1 VTLPLNPLMAATE
14 APPVMEARRW
24 LEGVTFPPERP
35 LINVSQAAPMEAP
48 PEGLRQAIAEAALN
62 DPAAHL
68 YGPVLGLPALRA
80 EIAAQWSAA
89 YGGAIAE
96 GEVAI
101 TQGCNQAFCAVMA
114 TIAGAGDEVLLPTPW
129 YFNHKMWLD
138 MAGIR
143 AVPLQTGAGL
153 IPDAAAAA
161 ALLTERTRAIVL
173 VTPNNPGG
181 VEYPAATVRAF
192 YDLARDRGLALILDE
207 TYRDFDARSGAPHD
221 LFGDPGWRGTLVHL
235 YSFSKAFRL
244 TGHRVGAIVAD
255 AARLAEAEKFLDT
268 VAICPGQLGQIA
280 ALWGM
285 RNLAQWVAGERA
297 EILARRAALEK
308 GFATLPGWR
317 LKGCGAFFAYAE
329 HPFDLPSPELA
340 RRLVRDAGILLLPGT
355 MFRPAGDPAG
365 AREVRIAFANIGV
378 ATIGELVRR
387 LAAFRP

>member
-1 VTLPLNPLMAATE
+1 MTLPLTAAMAATE

-24 LEGVTFPPERP
+24 LDGVTFPPDRP

-48 PEGLRQAIAEAALN
+48 PEGLRKAVAEAALN

-80 EIAAQWSAA
+80 EIAAQWAAA
-89 YGGAIAE
+89 YGGQIAE
-96 GEVAI
+96 GDVAI

-114 TIAGAGDEVLLPTPW
+114 TIAGPGDEVLLPTPW

-138 MAGIR
+138 MAGVT
-143 AVPLQTGAGL
+143 AVPLPAGPGL
-153 IPDAAAAA
+153 IPDAGAAA
-161 ALLTERTRAIVL
+161 ALLTDRSRAIVL

-181 VEYPAATVRAF
+181 AEYPADTVRAF
-192 YDLARDRGLALILDE
+192 RDLARDRGLALILDE
-207 TYRDFDARSGAPHD
+207 TYRDFDSRPGRPHD
-221 LFGDPGWRGTLVHL
+221 LFADADWRGTLVHL
-235 YSFSKAFRL
+235 YSFSKAYRL

-255 AARLAEAEKFLDT
+255 AARLAEVEKFLDT

-285 RNLAQWVAGERA
+285 RNLGQWVAGERA
-297 EILARRAALEK
+297 EILARRAALEA

-317 LKGCGAFFAYAE
+317 LMGCGAFFAYAE
-329 HPFDLPSPELA
+329 HPFALPSPDLA
-340 RRLVRDAGILLLPGT
+340 QRLVREAGVLLLPGT
-355 MFRPAGDPAG
+355 MFRPADDPPG
-365 AREVRIAFANIGV
+365 AREVRVAFANIGV
-378 ATIGELVRR
+378 PAIGELVRR